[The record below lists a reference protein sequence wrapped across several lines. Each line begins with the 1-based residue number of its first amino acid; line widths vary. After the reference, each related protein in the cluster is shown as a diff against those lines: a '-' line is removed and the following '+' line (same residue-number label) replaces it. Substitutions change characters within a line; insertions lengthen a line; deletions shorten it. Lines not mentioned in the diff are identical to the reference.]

1 MAYNRALKPVFYP
14 CTMNWMRSR
23 GVGTF
28 SKIAGTYNGTPNDY
42 ELIDMKPSNRVSF
55 DTSDNATT
63 HIVLQFNTGVTSNM
77 NINFCAILNHNLVAA
92 DGKIRIAYH
101 TSALAAGT
109 GTTVTVLNTGDTPLV
124 NGSVSTNIVTP
135 ATNGSTIINFT
146 EVSDKQYWAIEIED
160 ISSFSA
166 TDLEIGTIVLG
177 EAYVMPT
184 SPDLSVSRNI
194 VWDGVD
200 VQTAAGGGEFGN
212 ARYITG
218 LDGTAS
224 YNHQPFR
231 DAGAGSAFRS
241 HGGRWNVG
249 MNFSYLSDS
258 DLMQS
263 DITSG
268 SGSDTVLHDIFNK
281 TAGRLKPFVF
291 GVDSTSTTVGDYMFA
306 RFANDGMETNQ
317 VAHNTWSAKMN
328 VRETW

>member
-1 MAYNRALKPVFYP
+1 MAYNRTLKPVFYP

-23 GVGTF
+23 AVGTF

-42 ELIDMKPSNRVSF
+42 ELIDMKPANRVSF
-55 DTSDNATT
+55 DTSGNTTT
-63 HIVLQFNTGVTSNM
+63 HIVLQFDTEVTSSM
-77 NINFCAILNHNLVAA
+77 HINFCAILNHNLVAA
-92 DGKIRIAYH
+92 EGKIRIAYH

-109 GTTVTVLNTGDTPLV
+109 GTAVTVLNTGDTPLV
-124 NGSVSTNIVTP
+124 NGAVSTNIVTP

-146 EVSDKQYWAIEIED
+146 EVSNKRYWAIEIED
-160 ISSFSA
+160 DSSFSS
-166 TDLEIGTIVLG
+166 TDLEIGTILLG
-177 EAYVMPT
+177 ESYVMPM

-200 VQTAAGGGEFGN
+200 VQTAVGGGEFGN

-218 LDGTAS
+218 NDGTES
-224 YNHQPFR
+224 FNHQPFR
-231 DAGAGSAFRS
+231 DAGGGTPFRS
-241 HGGRWNVG
+241 LGGRWNVG

-258 DLMQS
+258 DLVQS
-263 DITSG
+263 DISG
-268 SGSDTVLHDIFNK
+268 GSASDTVLQDVYNK

-317 VAHNTWSAKMN
+317 VAHNTWSASMN